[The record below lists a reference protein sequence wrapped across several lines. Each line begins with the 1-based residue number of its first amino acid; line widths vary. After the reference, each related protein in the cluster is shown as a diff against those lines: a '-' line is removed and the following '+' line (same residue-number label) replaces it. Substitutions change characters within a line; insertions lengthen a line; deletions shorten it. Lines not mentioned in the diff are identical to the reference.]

1 MIQNHVPDPDQE
13 VAVDQDHVVEVL
25 QRTHQYVEKTARWR
39 IRGQGLDPN
48 LNLGLDPDLDLDLKK
63 PEQPKKSLKFGHFF
77 HYLFSLLFHSCLLC
91 KKKLPHQGS

>member
-13 VAVDQDHVVEVL
+13 VAVDQDHVVEDL

-48 LNLGLDPDLDLDLKK
+48 LNPCLNPKYPEIIRNRRSTPETYFQATCMKGESQKVKK
-63 PEQPKKSLKFGHFF
+63 V
-77 HYLFSLLFHSCLLC
+77 LC
-91 KKKLPHQGS
+91 IF

>member
-48 LNLGLDPDLDLDLKK
+48 LNLGLDPDLDLDLKT
-63 PEQPKKSLKFGHFF
+63 
-77 HYLFSLLFHSCLLC
+77 
-91 KKKLPHQGS
+91 